1 MGASEIAAV
10 SIDPRDTVQEIDS
23 PAYRVY
29 FSEPDGSTD
38 EFQLVGVQQ
47 VESALAWARDDGRQ
61 FDLFAE
67 YPTSQGTG
75 LVLLHR
81 TKRAPLANT
90 TLTETD

>member
-1 MGASEIAAV
+1 MGTSDISAV

-29 FSEPDGSTD
+29 FIEPDDSTE
-38 EFQLVGVQQ
+38 EFRLVGVQQ
-47 VESALAWARDDGRQ
+47 VESALAWARDDGRH

-75 LVLLHR
+75 LVLLYR
-81 TKRAPLANT
+81 TSRAPLGDPPF
-90 TLTETD
+90 TESA